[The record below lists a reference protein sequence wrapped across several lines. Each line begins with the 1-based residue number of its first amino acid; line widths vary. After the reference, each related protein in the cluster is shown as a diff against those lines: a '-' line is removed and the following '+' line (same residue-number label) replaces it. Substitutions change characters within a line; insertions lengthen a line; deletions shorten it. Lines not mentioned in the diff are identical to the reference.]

1 MTNTASTALFP
12 TLDDADLA
20 GKRVLVRVDLNV
32 PMADGKVADATRIDR
47 ILPNIRE
54 IAQKGGKVILLS
66 HLGRPKGR
74 DLKYSLRPVAAELE
88 RQLGK
93 KVAFA
98 EDCIGEAAARA
109 VAALAPGD
117 VLLLENTRF
126 YPEEEKNDPDFV
138 GKLASL
144 GDVYVNDAFST
155 AHRAH
160 ASTEGLAHRLPAFAG
175 RTMQTEL
182 EMLTSKLAHPTRP
195 LAAIVGGAKVSTK
208 LELLGNLMRRV
219 DYLFIGG
226 GMANTFLAAGGRPIG
241 KSLCEMDLAD
251 VARKIM
257 ADAEAARC
265 EIVLPVDAIVAKR
278 LAPHVECRAV
288 EIDAIG
294 PDDMI
299 LDIGP
304 RSIAKVVGLLAS
316 ARTLVW
322 NGPFGA
328 FEVPPFDT
336 ATMAIAKVTALLT
349 QTGALESIAGG
360 GDTIAA
366 LNQAGVFDD
375 LTYVSTAG
383 GAFLEWLE
391 GKRLPGVEALRGAHA
406 FSLEPTAG

>member
-1 MTNTASTALFP
+1 MAPFP
-12 TLDDADLA
+12 TLDSALLA
-20 GKRVLVRVDLNV
+20 GQRALVRVDLNV
-32 PMADGKVADATRIDR
+32 PMDDGKVTDATRIDR

-54 IAQKGGKVILLS
+54 IAGKGGKVILLS

-74 DLKYSLRPVAAELE
+74 DAKYSLKPVAVELE
-88 RQLGK
+88 RQLGQ
-93 KVAFA
+93 KVIFA
-98 EDCIGEAAARA
+98 EDCVGDVAERA
-109 VAALAPGD
+109 VAALQPGD
-117 VLLLENTRF
+117 ILLLENTRF
-126 YPEEEKNDPDFV
+126 YGEEEKNDPAFV
-138 GKLASL
+138 AKLAKL
-144 GDVYVNDAFST
+144 GDIYVNDAFST

-160 ASTEGLAHRLPAFAG
+160 ASTEGLAHLLPAYAG

-182 EMLTSKLAHPTRP
+182 EMLTTMLAQPTRP

-219 DYLFIGG
+219 EYLFIGG
-226 GMANTFLAAGGRPIG
+226 GMANTFIAASGKPIG

-257 ADAEAARC
+257 ADAEAANC
-265 EIVLPVDAIVAKR
+265 QIVLPVDAIVAKK
-278 LAPHVECRAV
+278 LAPHVEVRAV
-288 EIDAIG
+288 AIEDIA

-304 RSIAKVVGLLAS
+304 RSISAVVGLLAS

-336 ATMAIAKVTALLT
+336 ATMAIAKVAAVLT
-349 QTGALESIAGG
+349 QTGALATIAGG

-366 LNQAGVFDD
+366 LNQAGVYDD

-391 GKRLPGVEALRGAHA
+391 GKLLPGVEALRGNQD
-406 FSLEPTAG
+406 

>member
-1 MTNTASTALFP
+1 MAPFP
-12 TLDDADLA
+12 TLDSALLA
-20 GKRVLVRVDLNV
+20 GQRALVRVDLNV
-32 PMADGKVADATRIDR
+32 PMDDGKVTDATRIDR

-54 IAQKGGKVILLS
+54 IAGKGGKVILLS

-74 DLKYSLRPVAAELE
+74 DAKYSLKPVAVELE
-88 RQLGK
+88 RQLGQ
-93 KVAFA
+93 KVIFA
-98 EDCIGEAAARA
+98 EDCVGDVAERA
-109 VAALAPGD
+109 VAALQPGD
-117 VLLLENTRF
+117 ILLLENTRF
-126 YPEEEKNDPDFV
+126 YGEEEKNDPAFV
-138 GKLASL
+138 AKLAKL
-144 GDVYVNDAFST
+144 GDIYVNDAFST

-160 ASTEGLAHRLPAFAG
+160 ASTEGLAHLLPAYAG

-182 EMLTSKLAHPTRP
+182 EMLTTMLAQPTRP

-219 DYLFIGG
+219 EYLFIGG
-226 GMANTFLAAGGRPIG
+226 GMANTFIAASGKPIG

-257 ADAEAARC
+257 ADAEAANC
-265 EIVLPVDAIVAKR
+265 QIVLPVDAIVAKK
-278 LAPHVECRAV
+278 LAPHVEVRAV
-288 EIDAIG
+288 AIEDIA

-304 RSIAKVVGLLAS
+304 RSISAVVGLLAS

-336 ATMAIAKVTALLT
+336 ATMAIAKVAAVLT
-349 QTGALESIAGG
+349 QTGALATIAGG

-366 LNQAGVFDD
+366 LNQAGVYDD

-391 GKRLPGVEALRGAHA
+391 GKLLPGVEALRG
-406 FSLEPTAG
+406 SQD